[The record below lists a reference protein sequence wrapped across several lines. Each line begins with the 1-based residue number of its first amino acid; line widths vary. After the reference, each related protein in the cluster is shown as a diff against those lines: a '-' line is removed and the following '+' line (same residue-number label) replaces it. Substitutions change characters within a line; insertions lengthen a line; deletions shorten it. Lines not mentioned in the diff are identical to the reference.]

1 MSKKI
6 PAHAR
11 GYEIKYTIKSV
22 KSVPKNTSTPNGVFY
37 YRWRNR

>member
-11 GYEIKYTIKSV
+11 GYEIKYTIKFV
-22 KSVPKNTSTPNGVFY
+22 KSAKKKIHTPNGVS
-37 YRWRNR
+37 